1 MSRTT
6 RTHALTAFAVTGLV
20 LLGTAAPASAQPML
34 LAKQYANC
42 TALAKVY
49 PHGVSKVSLTTKQ
62 WKARGATGKPAVRP
76 GVYKANKASMD
87 RDKDGIACER

>member
-1 MSRTT
+1 MNK
-6 RTHALTAFAVTGLV
+6 RTHAMTAIAVTALV
-20 LLGTAAPASAQPML
+20 ILGAAAPASAEPTL
-34 LAKQYANC
+34 LAKTYSNC

-49 PHGVSKVSLTTKQ
+49 PHGVSKVSLTKKQ